1 MSNGVEY
8 GINGLD
14 RDETVVCKPG
24 TVCKR
29 PPHQR
34 HLVITRSWFGN
45 CTAAPS
51 AKFLALTAQ
60 VGINEAQSLRWL
72 VENIVA
78 SSAASY
84 WTTPARPPD
93 SPMSYP

>member
-1 MSNGVEY
+1 MSNSVQY

-24 TVCKR
+24 TVFKR
-29 PPHQR
+29 PQR

-51 AKFLALTAQ
+51 AKFLALAAQ
-60 VGINEAQSLRWL
+60 VGINEAQSLRGL

-78 SSAASY
+78 SKCGLLLDELRLDH
-84 WTTPARPPD
+84 PIVP
-93 SPMSYP
+93 